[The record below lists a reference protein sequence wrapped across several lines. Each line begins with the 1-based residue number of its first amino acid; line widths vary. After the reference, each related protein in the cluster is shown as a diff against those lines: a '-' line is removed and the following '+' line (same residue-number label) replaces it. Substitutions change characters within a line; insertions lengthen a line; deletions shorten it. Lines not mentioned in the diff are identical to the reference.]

1 VASKRDR
8 QRKLE
13 RARTERRIARQAH
26 QARKRRQVQA
36 IVGASVVVVL
46 IILGVIF
53 IIKPFGGGNTPAA
66 GGCLWTPIDP
76 ASNAN
81 VVDVGT
87 PPTSGEPTT
96 GTEPMTIATNL
107 GDIVVTLDLAK
118 SPCAAASFAYLG
130 SKNFFANSS
139 CSQLSTS
146 LQTLQCGDPK
156 SNGTGGPA
164 YQFADEYMP
173 LSPVSPAPTPAATPP
188 TPTPA
193 PTGTGSPTYY
203 TTGEVVMVNTGAN
216 TNGSMFYI
224 VWGDTSP
231 LSNAYTLIGTVTTG
245 MDIVNKVVSAG
256 AVDTT
261 GKQAA
266 EGKPKT
272 ALTFQSLTVGTQ
284 ASPSAT
290 PTSSGAV
297 PVTTSPAQS

>member
-1 VASKRDR
+1 
-8 QRKLE
+8 
-13 RARTERRIARQAH
+13 
-26 QARKRRQVQA
+26 
-36 IVGASVVVVL
+36 
-46 IILGVIF
+46 
-53 IIKPFGGGNTPAA
+53 
-66 GGCLWTPIDP
+66 
-76 ASNAN
+76 
-81 VVDVGT
+81 
-87 PPTSGEPTT
+87 
-96 GTEPMTIATNL
+96 
-107 GDIVVTLDLAK
+107 
-118 SPCAAASFAYLG
+118 
-130 SKNFFANSS
+130 
-139 CSQLSTS
+139 
-146 LQTLQCGDPK
+146 
-156 SNGTGGPA
+156 
-164 YQFADEYMP
+164 
-173 LSPVSPAPTPAATPP
+173 
-188 TPTPA
+188 
-193 PTGTGSPTYY
+193 
-203 TTGEVVMVNTGAN
+203 MVNTGAN